1 MHSEVKIHERHDVT
15 VKRLR
20 VLMVAPSFD
29 ILGGQSV
36 QAARLFERLKEEP
49 SLEIDFLPINP
60 RLPGVL
66 RQLQRIKYVRTVV
79 TSVAYV
85 ASLLLRAFR
94 YDVLHVFS
102 ASYFSFVLA
111 PTPAILIGK
120 LYGRRVLL
128 NYHSGEAEDHL
139 RRWRG
144 TAIPTIRLVDSII
157 VPSEYLVRV
166 FASFDL
172 DAHPIYNLIDTRRF
186 RFRDRIPTRPNFL
199 SNRNFETHYG
209 IDKILHAFA
218 IIQQEIPEA
227 TLTVAGDGSQREA
240 LHALAAEL
248 GLKNTTFL
256 GPVDPNLMP
265 GIYDATDVYLNA
277 SEIDNQPLSLLEAF
291 ACGIPIVTTDAGG
304 IPYIVTNGVN
314 GIIVRC
320 GDVDELARQA
330 IALSRNPD
338 SAKQM
343 IDRGRKEC
351 EKYSWTAVRDS
362 WLSVYHQL
370 ANSNSVAQ
378 IEPLKNSQPK
388 VASE

>member
-1 MHSEVKIHERHDVT
+1 MNSELNTKERNDVAVKKV
-15 VKRLR
+15 R

-36 QAARLFERLKEEP
+36 QAARLFERLKEE
-49 SLEIDFLPINP
+49 SSIEIDFLPINP

-66 RQLQRIKYVRTVV
+66 RQLQRMKYVRTVV

-85 ASLLLRAFR
+85 VSLLFHAFR

-102 ASYFSFVLA
+102 ASYLSFALA

-120 LYGRRVLL
+120 LYGRKVLL

-139 RRWRG
+139 QRWRG
-144 TAIPTIRLVDSII
+144 TAIPTIRVVDSII

-172 DAHPIYNLIDTRRF
+172 EAHPIYNLIDTRRF
-186 RFRDRIPTRPNFL
+186 QFRDRIPTRPVFL
-199 SNRNFETHYG
+199 SNRNFEAHYG
-209 IDKILHAFA
+209 VDKILRAFA

-248 GLKNTTFL
+248 ELKNTTFL
-256 GPVDPNLMP
+256 GAVDPHLMP
-265 GIYDATDVYLNA
+265 AIYDAADVYLNA
-277 SEIDNQPLSLLEAF
+277 SEIDNQPLSLLEAY

-304 IPYIVTNGVN
+304 IPYIVTNRVN
-314 GIIVRC
+314 GIMVRC

-330 IALSRNPD
+330 VALLRNPD
-338 SAKQM
+338 CTKQM
-343 IDRGRKEC
+343 IDRGLKEC
-351 EKYSWTAVRDS
+351 EKYSWSAVKNS

-370 ANSNSVAQ
+370 ANSKSAQ

-388 VASE
+388 VVSE

>member
-1 MHSEVKIHERHDVT
+1 
-15 VKRLR
+15 
-20 VLMVAPSFD
+20 MVAPSFD

-66 RQLQRIKYVRTVV
+66 RQLQRIKYVRTLV
-79 TSVAYV
+79 TSIAYV

-120 LYGRRVLL
+120 LYGRKVLL

-139 RRWRG
+139 QRWRG
-144 TAIPTIRLVDSII
+144 TALPTLRMVDSIV

-166 FASFDL
+166 FASFGL
-172 DAHPIYNLIDTRRF
+172 KAHPIYNLIDTMRF
-186 RFRDRIPTRPNFL
+186 QFRDRIPTRPSFL

-209 IDKILHAFA
+209 VDKVLRAFA
-218 IIQQEIPEA
+218 IIQHEIPEA
-227 TLTVAGDGSQREA
+227 TLTIAGDGSQRDS
-240 LHALAAEL
+240 LHSLAAEL
-248 GLKNTTFL
+248 QLKNTTFL
-256 GPVDPNLMP
+256 GQVDPNQMA
-265 GIYDATDVYLNA
+265 GIYDAADVYLNA

-314 GIIVRC
+314 GTLVRC
-320 GDVDELARQA
+320 GDVDELARRA
-330 IALSRNPD
+330 IALLWNP
-338 SAKQM
+338 SSTKQM
-343 IDRGRKEC
+343 IDCGRKEC
-351 EKYSWTAVRDS
+351 EKYSWHAVRDA
-362 WLSVYHQL
+362 WIEAYHQL
-370 ANSNSVAQ
+370 AKNQSVAH
-378 IEPLKNSQPK
+378 IDSPKSSQPK
-388 VASE
+388 AV